1 MPVTVLKN
9 IRNFSIQMK
18 AFIKLLL
25 IFATLIFTLHGFKIL
40 TVGTYYDKRWDLS
53 DVLSDLINLEEV
65 TYYDFFD
72 DNHIIAI
79 ETSDKLLLYIG
90 EDDDIV
96 ALKVTTALTGK
107 SVKPIT
113 PFPWWGALIIIIAIA
128 VFPFPRKKKPTPSKK
143 PLPLRNK

>member
-1 MPVTVLKN
+1 
-9 IRNFSIQMK
+9 MK

-25 IFATLIFTLHGFKIL
+25 IFATLIFTLHGYKIISFNNGFKIM
-40 TVGTYYDKRWDLS
+40 TVGTEYDKRSDLS
-53 DVLSDLINLEEV
+53 DVISDLINLEEV

-90 EDDDIV
+90 KDDDIA
-96 ALKVTTALTGK
+96 ALKVTAALTGK

-143 PLPLRNK
+143 PLPLRSK